1 MDIWAL
7 EANET
12 GTQLETLLQ
21 QEEEAKAM
29 SATDMNLVA
38 KQQQKKA
45 DQVSKAEEEADN
57 QAQTDDDS
65 RASDQVSGG
74 QQSQTEPETQTD
86 DKEPQVQDSQSKQ
99 AQAQAQDPDNQEGD
113 TEQAGGDK
121 GKDEPDEQTKQVAK
135 EHWELVSE
143 SLMGDASS
151 FAATTALNAASTTIG
166 NTASLTFIGYLGL
179 SAALKTGAVV
189 LGGVVYG
196 MEKTA
201 KLLFTGIISLKDYVY
216 RRMNSFENLLKQI
229 KDLKA
234 SVRSM
239 EITPS
244 NDNDGFEIKS
254 TYTTARVINN
264 LKIEQSVDFGANLQ
278 VMNQFLAGLNSE
290 INSAILKDL
299 KMIGY
304 LTELSPEAFSKLK
317 NEGVY
322 SQGFSSLFSKEQLD
336 GYVSEA
342 QNMEFWRSQ
351 ATLPGDTALFINI
364 PSTSISDK
372 ETSAKAF
379 GAANCGIGIDTS
391 SFRDIDEVEYL
402 DKAKLLNLL
411 DRMEKLCLEALSHR
425 QLYEAVI
432 AQKSNMRF
440 KFKVFFA
447 ELMSTKDR
455 VFASKKVSAVHF
467 RMQYID
473 KIYLKMTMD
482 VHDLCVKVL
491 VNSISFAQKNATKL

>member
-12 GTQLETLLQ
+12 GTELETLLQ

-45 DQVSKAEEEADN
+45 DQVSEAEEQTDD

-65 RASDQVSGG
+65 QTTEQTSDSQQTQTDS
-74 QQSQTEPETQTD
+74 QSQTQTKD
-86 DKEPQVQDSQSKQ
+86 DDSEDQDDQTKQ
-99 AQAQAQDPDNQEGD
+99 AQAQVQKPEEDDEQAKDED
-113 TEQAGGDK
+113 TEEK
-121 GKDEPDEQTKQVAK
+121 PDEQTKQVTK

-143 SLMGDASS
+143 SLMGDALS
-151 FAATTALNAASTTIG
+151 ASAG
-166 NTASLTFIGYLGL
+166 GMVGSVLPNTQSLTFIGYLGL
-179 SAALKTGAVV
+179 TSALKTGAVV
-189 LGGVVYG
+189 LGGVVYA

-234 SVRSM
+234 SVKSM
-239 EITPS
+239 EITPTDNS
-244 NDNDGFEIKS
+244 NEFEIKS

-278 VMNQFLAGLNSE
+278 VMNQFLVGLNSE
-290 INSAILKDL
+290 TNSAILKDL
-299 KMIGY
+299 KMISY
-304 LTELSPEAFSKLK
+304 LTELSPGAFSKLK
-317 NEGVY
+317 NEGIY
-322 SQGFSSLFSKEQLD
+322 SQGFGSLFSKEKLD
-336 GYVSEA
+336 GYVSESE
-342 QNMEFWRSQ
+342 NMEFWRSQ

-364 PSTSISDK
+364 PSTSIADK

-379 GAANCGIGIDTS
+379 GVANCGIGIDTT

-447 ELMSTKDR
+447 ELMSTNDR

-491 VNSISFAQKNATKL
+491 VNSISFAQKNSTKL

>member
-45 DQVSKAEEEADN
+45 DQVSKAEDETDD
-57 QAQTDDDS
+57 QAQVDGDS
-65 RASDQVSGG
+65 QASDQVSGG
-74 QQSQTEPETQTD
+74 QQSQTEPQAQSD
-86 DKEPQVQDSQSKQ
+86 DKEAQVQDGQSKQ
-99 AQAQAQDPDNQEGD
+99 AQAQVQDPDSEEED
-113 TEQAGGDK
+113 TEQAGDDK
-121 GKDEPDEQTKQVAK
+121 EKDEPDEQTKQVTK

-143 SLMGDASS
+143 SLMGDANSFTVGNVVSS
-151 FAATTALNAASTTIG
+151 TVE
-166 NTASLTFIGYLGL
+166 NTQSLTFIGYLGL
-179 SAALKTGAVV
+179 AAALKTGAVV

-229 KDLKA
+229 KDLKT

-244 NDNDGFEIKS
+244 NDNDGFELKS

-264 LKIEQSVDFGANLQ
+264 LKIEQSVDFSANLQ
-278 VMNQFLAGLNSE
+278 VMIQFLVGLNSE

-299 KMIGY
+299 KMIAY

-322 SQGFSSLFSKEQLD
+322 SQGFGSLFSKEQLD

-364 PSTSISDK
+364 PSTSITDK

-379 GAANCGIGIDTS
+379 GSANCGIGIDTS

-467 RMQYID
+467 RMQYVD

>member
-38 KQQQKKA
+38 KQQQKRA
-45 DQVSKAEEEADN
+45 DQVSEAEE
-57 QAQTDDDS
+57 
-65 RASDQVSGG
+65 
-74 QQSQTEPETQTD
+74 
-86 DKEPQVQDSQSKQ
+86 
-99 AQAQAQDPDNQEGD
+99 
-113 TEQAGGDK
+113 
-121 GKDEPDEQTKQVAK
+121 EPDEQTKQVTK

-143 SLMGDASS
+143 SLMGDGNSFTVGKVLSS
-151 FAATTALNAASTTIG
+151 TIE
-166 NTASLTFIGYLGL
+166 NTQSLTFIGYLGL
-179 SAALKTGAVV
+179 AAAVKTGAVV

-278 VMNQFLAGLNSE
+278 VMNQFLVGLNSE

-322 SQGFSSLFSKEQLD
+322 SQGFGSLFSKEQLD
-336 GYVSEA
+336 GYVSES

-351 ATLPGDTALFINI
+351 KTLPGDTALFINI
-364 PSTSISDK
+364 PSTSITDK

-447 ELMSTKDR
+447 ELMSTNDR
-455 VFASKKVSAVHF
+455 VLASKKVSAVHF

>member
-45 DQVSKAEEEADN
+45 DQVSEAEEETDD

-65 RASDQVSGG
+65 QASDQTSDD
-74 QQSQTEPETQTD
+74 QQSQTESQTQTD
-86 DKEPQVQDSQSKQ
+86 DDEEAQVQDGQSKQ
-99 AQAQAQDPDNQEGD
+99 AQAQVQDPDNEEED
-113 TEQAGGDK
+113 SEQAGDDK
-121 GKDEPDEQTKQVAK
+121 EKDEPDEQTKQVTK

-151 FAATTALNAASTTIG
+151 FAATTVSTTIG
-166 NTASLTFIGYLGL
+166 NTQSLTFIGYLGL
-179 SAALKTGAVV
+179 SSAIKTGAVV

-244 NDNDGFEIKS
+244 NDNDGFEIKR

-278 VMNQFLAGLNSE
+278 VMNQFLVGLNSE

-322 SQGFSSLFSKEQLD
+322 SQGFGSLFSKEQLD

-364 PSTSISDK
+364 PSTSITDK

-447 ELMSTKDR
+447 DLMSTKDR
-455 VFASKKVSAVHF
+455 DFASKKVSAVHF

>member
-45 DQVSKAEEEADN
+45 DQVSEAKEETDD

-65 RASDQVSGG
+65 RASDQVSDD
-74 QQSQTEPETQTD
+74 QQSQTESQTQTD
-86 DKEPQVQDSQSKQ
+86 VDEEAQVQDGQSKQ
-99 AQAQAQDPDNQEGD
+99 AQAQVQDPDNEEED
-113 TEQAGGDK
+113 SEQAGDDK
-121 GKDEPDEQTKQVAK
+121 EKDEPDEQTKQVTK

-143 SLMGDASS
+143 SLMGDGNSFTVGKVLSS
-151 FAATTALNAASTTIG
+151 TIE
-166 NTASLTFIGYLGL
+166 NTQSLTFIGYLGL
-179 SAALKTGAVV
+179 AAAVKTGAVV

-278 VMNQFLAGLNSE
+278 VMTQFLAGLNSE

-322 SQGFSSLFSKEQLD
+322 SQGFGSLFSKEQLD

-364 PSTSISDK
+364 PSTSIADK

>member
-45 DQVSKAEEEADN
+45 DQVSEAEEETDD
-57 QAQTDDDS
+57 QAQTDDDGQ
-65 RASDQVSGG
+65 ASDQVSDD
-74 QQSQTEPETQTD
+74 QQSQTETQTQTD
-86 DKEPQVQDSQSKQ
+86 DDEEAQVHDGQSKQ
-99 AQAQAQDPDNQEGD
+99 AQAQVQDPDNEEEDSEQTGD
-113 TEQAGGDK
+113 DK
-121 GKDEPDEQTKQVAK
+121 EKDEPDEQTKQVTK

-143 SLMGDASS
+143 SLMGDGIS
-151 FAATTALNAASTTIG
+151 FAATTVSTTIG
-166 NTASLTFIGYLGL
+166 NTQSLTFIGYLGL
-179 SAALKTGAVV
+179 SSALKTGAVV

-278 VMNQFLAGLNSE
+278 VMNQFLVGLNSE

-322 SQGFSSLFSKEQLD
+322 SQGFGSLFSKEQLD

-364 PSTSISDK
+364 PSTSIADK

-447 ELMSTKDR
+447 ELMSTNDR
-455 VFASKKVSAVHF
+455 VLASKKVSAVHF